1 MTVILCYKESSL
13 ALGEGLRV
21 ISYFQAVMQ
30 SSGGLFMSFNRQI
43 LTFVVAISIFWLAV
57 DAHAT
62 YDSMG
67 ITAFKDLQVIKITP
81 DGEDV
86 PAGKQ
91 IVIQFDRPVVPIG
104 KMERPSSEIPVIIT
118 PAIACEWRWL
128 NTSALACN
136 LPAKAP
142 LKEATHYTLEIE
154 PGIKAEDGAT
164 IPDSF
169 HHDFITQRPDVSYHE
184 FREWKSP
191 GHPVIR
197 LVFTQPVDKESVAQH
212 VFWNVGDKAKRVAVN
227 VKAPTRQ
234 IMNSLNLC
242 PFREK
247 MPYCCLTNS
256 PHKKAMMIFIKAQER
271 KRVESG

>member
-1 MTVILCYKESSL
+1 
-13 ALGEGLRV
+13 
-21 ISYFQAVMQ
+21 
-30 SSGGLFMSFNRQI
+30 MSFNRQI

-57 DAHAT
+57 DAHAA

-136 LPAKAP
+136 LPDKAP

-197 LVFTQPVDKESVAQH
+197 LVLTQPVDKESVAQH
-212 VFWNVGDKAKRVAVN
+212 VFWSVGDKAKRVAVN
-227 VKAPTRQ
+227 VKADSADHEQPQ
-234 IMNSLNLC
+234 FMSIPGENALLLFNKQPPQKSDDDL
-242 PFREK
+242 
-247 MPYCCLTNS
+247 
-256 PHKKAMMIFIKAQER
+256 HKGSGKEARRIWLVEPVQELPLDTHIVL
-271 KRVESG
+271 KTEPGLISALGL